1 MYKASSFVQVTRLGI
16 EIAADG
22 DASRVEVEEH
32 FTQLASILD
41 VCSSTLR
48 SLRLRLL
55 QATKFKDYE
64 TSLLGPSK
72 LERILVSLYIGKA
85 LLHNHLGA
93 ALHLWIALEL
103 SAARGVRC
111 SKHVQQPAGEHLQL
125 QEATHALHKH
135 GACARALLQ
144 HWGRCVHLLPAA
156 PAAPDAAMAHGH
168 LRPRAAQS
176 LQPCL
181 CSQSGRTCAHW
192 AAVASGAAL
201 FRPSSY
207 EVQDL
212 WCTTVT
218 VEVNGL
224 PAEASCGREDPV
236 HLSWVTYLCRWTTSL
251 SRTRYPSRHP

>member
-1 MYKASSFVQVTRLGI
+1 MPNRRGPTISSLSWFIARCQCVSSHFRACSLTIARLPSVHIYVKMYKASSFVQVTRLGI

-103 SAARGVRC
+103 SAARGV
-111 SKHVQQPAGEHLQL
+111 
-125 QEATHALHKH
+125 
-135 GACARALLQ
+135 
-144 HWGRCVHLLPAA
+144 
-156 PAAPDAAMAHGH
+156 
-168 LRPRAAQS
+168 
-176 LQPCL
+176 
-181 CSQSGRTCAHW
+181 
-192 AAVASGAAL
+192 
-201 FRPSSY
+201 
-207 EVQDL
+207 
-212 WCTTVT
+212 
-218 VEVNGL
+218 
-224 PAEASCGREDPV
+224 
-236 HLSWVTYLCRWTTSL
+236 
-251 SRTRYPSRHP
+251 